1 MFPGVVVQLSVL
13 HVEWSKSERNE
24 LLGEEFRYKDD
35 VINVRT
41 SSPQI
46 FAAACLEVVFQ
57 TED

>member
-1 MFPGVVVQLSVL
+1 MQLSVL

>member
-1 MFPGVVVQLSVL
+1 MTPGVAVQLSVL
-13 HVEWSKSERNE
+13 HVEWSRSERNE
-24 LLGEEFRYKDD
+24 LLGEEFRHKND